1 MKKKMKTVEE
11 TLRGYVVATEWDKND
26 NVIEVS
32 IQTDDNDYRVD
43 DSNALGRELFDFLDQ
58 EIEVTGVVR
67 QDRHGTNIITATD
80 FEQLEEDDDFQ
91 FDDDDWNPDLG
102 GEEEENPD

>member
-1 MKKKMKTVEE
+1 MKRKMKSAEE

-43 DSNALGRELFDFLDQ
+43 DSNTLGRELFDFLDQ
-58 EIEVTGVVR
+58 EIEVTGMVK
-67 QDRHGTNIITATD
+67 QDRHGSNIITVTN

-102 GEEEENPD
+102 GEEEEDS